1 MLRLVVQQVGAKN
14 FDQISLSDKRR
25 KRQKDKSAFR
35 AVAAPALPA
44 RLARLPECRIAAPE
58 DVKICPVFR
67 KSPRN
72 LDLRQWTQQGKIFD
86 ARRDA
91 AFDISGKILLEL
103 EGLAVLVIDFE
114 T

>member
-1 MLRLVVQQVGAKN
+1 MLCLVVQQVGAKN
-14 FDQISLSDKRR
+14 FDQILLFDKRR

-44 RLARLPECRIAAPE
+44 RLARLPECRITAPE
-58 DVKICPVFR
+58 DAKICRIFR

-72 LDLRQWTQQGKIFD
+72 LDFGQRSQQRKIFD

-91 AFDISGKILLEL
+91 AFDISSEILFEL
-103 EGLAVLVIDFE
+103 
-114 T
+114 